1 MRSAVGNFVIASENG
16 SRKGLVNQLDFRGV
30 SVDVAGTTG
39 TVVFTSEPTDI
50 GPVEARISDLED
62 QVAVLQDQVTTLL
75 STVTVMAGDNWRF
88 FGTGKTFQIN
98 DGAGNFYT
106 PTAYDGGITLTPV

>member
-50 GPVEARISDLED
+50 GPVEARISELED
-62 QVAVLQDQVTTLL
+62 QIVVLQAQILVLTQ
-75 STVTVMAGDNWRF
+75 SVGITVGSNWRYS
-88 FGTGKTFQIN
+88 GITNTLQIS
-98 DGAGNFYT
+98 DGAGNYVT
-106 PTAYDGGITLTPV
+106 PTYYDGGLTMTPV